1 MVINNYLSRGVNV
14 LPTIVVIAV
23 LVSLSL
29 MPLSTACARAA
40 SEPDNSKLKIQALV
54 MSMADDYIASVS
66 ESVSFL
72 THSGKLDS
80 KGRWLAQSFLRNAV
94 GASLDIAVGSNPSV
108 SILDLLVLTSL
119 QSWSFETHWIPSGIG
134 DTGNLG
140 LDHLKQA
147 EVHAWT
153 TAKAILTEEQL
164 VTLREVIDAW
174 ISENPDRTVVAL
186 VRFDEFADER
196 KISSLSLRGKA
207 RGLLSEVSEAGAA
220 VEDVRLLGERLLWL
234 AGRYLYLLGEQ
245 TELTAYRLIDQ
256 PEGAQIMA
264 AINSTEQLSKALT
277 ERIGTFQG
285 DLEDQQAAFFLRI
298 STERTAAISQL
309 ENALEAVVEKTF
321 DSTAESI
328 NYQRTEAIDQL
339 FDRLAQERKMF
350 LDDIASRQ
358 NELLG
363 VMTELNETI
372 TVSGTLAK
380 ELTGTVNAI
389 DNVVSRFDADP
400 DKRREPLRMTDVR
413 DAAIEAGRTAEQ
425 VTLLLER
432 VINLSESNSLDQ
444 RISFVTDFSEDLI
457 NQAFWRGVI
466 LILLLIIGLG
476 LIRLVPLRN
485 TDSRNVKLNE

>member
-1 MVINNYLSRGVNV
+1 MAIHNYLPRGVNV
-14 LPTIVVIAV
+14 LPVIVVTAV
-23 LVSLSL
+23 LIFLSL
-29 MPLSTACARAA
+29 IPQSTPFARAA

-66 ESVSFL
+66 ESVYLL
-72 THSGKLDS
+72 TRSDKLDS
-80 KGRWLAQSFLRNAV
+80 KGRWLTQSFLRNAV
-94 GASLDIAVGSNPSV
+94 GAALDIGVGPNPSV

-119 QSWSFETHWIPSGIG
+119 QSWSFEIHWIPSGIG
-134 DTGNLG
+134 DSGILA
-140 LDHLKQA
+140 LDRLKQA
-147 EVHAWT
+147 EVHAWAS
-153 TAKAILTEEQL
+153 AKVILTEEQL
-164 VTLREVIDAW
+164 VTLREIIDAW

-207 RGLLSEVSEAGAA
+207 KGLLSEVSDAGAA
-220 VEDVRLLGERLLWL
+220 VEDVRLFGERLLWL

-256 PEGAQIMA
+256 PEGAQFMA
-264 AINSTEQLSKALT
+264 AINSAEQLSKALT
-277 ERIGTFQG
+277 GRIGTFQK
-285 DLEDQQAAFFLRI
+285 DLEDQQAAFFSRI
-298 STERTAAISQL
+298 SAERTAAISQL
-309 ENALEAVVEKTF
+309 ENALEAVTAKTF
-321 DSTAESI
+321 DSTVESI

-339 FDRLAQERKMF
+339 FDRIAQERKMF

-363 VMTELNETI
+363 VMTELTETI
-372 TVSGTLAK
+372 TVSGTLAR
-380 ELTGTVNAI
+380 ELTDTVNAI
-389 DNVVSRFDADP
+389 DRVVSRFDADS
-400 DKRREPLRMTDVR
+400 DKRREPLRMSDVR

-432 VINLSESNSLDQ
+432 VINLSESSSLDQ

-476 LIRLVPLRN
+476 LIRLVPQRK
-485 TDSRNVKLNE
+485 TDS

>member
-1 MVINNYLSRGVNV
+1 
-14 LPTIVVIAV
+14 
-23 LVSLSL
+23 
-29 MPLSTACARAA
+29 
-40 SEPDNSKLKIQALV
+40 
-54 MSMADDYIASVS
+54 MSDRERI
-66 ESVSFL
+66 
-72 THSGKLDS
+72 
-80 KGRWLAQSFLRNAV
+80 
-94 GASLDIAVGSNPSV
+94 IPNPSV

-119 QSWSFETHWIPSGIG
+119 QSWSFEIHWIPSGIG
-134 DTGNLG
+134 DSGILA
-140 LDHLKQA
+140 LERLKQA
-147 EVHAWT
+147 EIHAWAS
-153 TAKAILTEEQL
+153 AKAILTEEQL

-196 KISSLSLRGKA
+196 KISSLSMRGKA
-207 RGLLSEVSEAGAA
+207 QGLLSEVSEAGAA

-256 PEGAQIMA
+256 PEGAQFMA
-264 AINSTEQLSKALT
+264 AISSAEQLSKALT
-277 ERIGTFQG
+277 ERIGTFQK
-285 DLEDQQAAFFLRI
+285 DLEDQQAAFFSRI
-298 STERTAAISQL
+298 SAERTAAISQL
-309 ENALEAVVEKTF
+309 EDALEAVVEKTF

-363 VMTELNETI
+363 VMTELTETI
-372 TVSGTLAK
+372 TVSGTLAR
-380 ELTGTVNAI
+380 ELTDTVNAI
-389 DNVVSRFDADP
+389 DRVVSRFDADP
-400 DKRREPLRMTDVR
+400 DKKREPLRMSDVR
-413 DAAIEAGRTAEQ
+413 DAAIETGRTAEQ

-432 VINLSESNSLDQ
+432 VINLSESSSLDQ

-476 LIRLVPLRN
+476 LIRLVPQRKK
-485 TDSRNVKLNE
+485 DS

>member
-1 MVINNYLSRGVNV
+1 MAIHNCLPRGANV
-14 LPTIVVIAV
+14 LQVIVVTAV
-23 LVSLSL
+23 LIFVSL
-29 MPLSTACARAA
+29 MPLSTPFARAA
-40 SEPDNSKLKIQALV
+40 NEPDNSKLKTQALV

-66 ESVSFL
+66 ESMYL
-72 THSGKLDS
+72 ITRSGKLDS

-94 GASLDIAVGSNPSV
+94 GASLDIAVGPNPSV

-119 QSWSFETHWIPSGIG
+119 QAWSFEIHWIPSGIG
-134 DTGNLG
+134 DSGILA
-140 LDHLKQA
+140 LDRLKQA

-153 TAKAILTEEQL
+153 SAKAILTEEQL

-196 KISSLSLRGKA
+196 NISSLSLQGKA
-207 RGLLSEVSEAGAA
+207 QGLLSEVSEAGAA

-234 AGRYLYLLGEQ
+234 AGRYLYLMGEQ

-256 PEGAQIMA
+256 PEGAQLMA
-264 AINSTEQLSKALT
+264 AISSAEQLSKALT
-277 ERIGTFQG
+277 ERIGTFQK
-285 DLEDQQAAFFLRI
+285 DLEDQQAAFFSRI
-298 STERTAAISQL
+298 SAERTAAISQL
-309 ENALEAVVEKTF
+309 EDALVTVVEKTF

-339 FDRLAQERKMF
+339 FDRLGQERKML

-363 VMTELNETI
+363 VMAELTETI
-372 TVSGTLAK
+372 TVSGTLAR
-380 ELTGTVNAI
+380 ELTDTVNAI
-389 DNVVSRFDADP
+389 DRVVSRFDADP
-400 DKRREPLRMTDVR
+400 DKSREPLRMSDVR
-413 DAAIEAGRTAEQ
+413 DAAIETGRTAEQ

-432 VINLSESNSLDQ
+432 VINLSESSSLDQ
-444 RISFVTDFSEDLI
+444 RISFMTDFSEDLI
-457 NQAFWRGVI
+457 NQTFWRGVI

-476 LIRLVPLRN
+476 LIRLVPQRN
-485 TDSRNVKLNE
+485 TDS